1 MKVYYIKNTSVMQRS
16 VDPSTFITLDI
27 LAYSDATNCQRQK
40 NNVEVEKVYTDVN
53 FNTSHVADVDDS
65 LHFLF
70 RIDSLYIESEVLEKI
85 DYEDIIEDF
94 ISKNPKTG
102 S

>member
-1 MKVYYIKNTSVMQRS
+1 MEVYYIKNTSVMRRS

-27 LAYSDATNCQRQK
+27 LAYNDATNCQRQK

-65 LHFLF
+65 LLFLF

-94 ISKNPKTG
+94 ILKNPKE
-102 S
+102 

>member
-1 MKVYYIKNTSVMQRS
+1 MEVYYIKNTSVMRRS

-27 LAYSDATNCQRQK
+27 LAYNDATNCQRQK

-65 LHFLF
+65 LHIFL
-70 RIDSLYIESEVLEKI
+70 
-85 DYEDIIEDF
+85 
-94 ISKNPKTG
+94 
-102 S
+102 